1 MLLRR
6 LACAV
11 AILGLS
17 LGLAMADEIKG
28 SITRIDE
35 KKVTVVTGKKGEKKT
50 TEYDIAKDCKF
61 AKTEKKTKL
70 ELQDG
75 VKNEVFQNIPAK
87 KGLPATLNVVEGK
100 VTEIIVNVPKKKDA
114 N

>member
-61 AKTEKKTKL
+61 SKMEKKTKL
-70 ELQDG
+70 DLSTLPGE
-75 VKNEVFQNIPAK
+75 EVETQIREVMNQ
-87 KGLPATLNVVEGK
+87 
-100 VTEIIVNVPKKKDA
+100 PKDVIERVRKLSE
-114 N
+114 